1 MLLHLVADLFIQHSN
16 ATEMFHCMAQLTKRY
31 KTLQPLGSIDVIE
44 FPDFMAIQLS
54 LCFALADSASV
65 FLRLIL
71 LLSYLV
77 PHTSGKLMSHV
88 FVRTRFGNKFRC
100 KF

>member
-44 FPDFMAIQLS
+44 FPDFMAIQFP
-54 LCFALADSASV
+54 FASQLQ
-65 FLRLIL
+65 I
-71 LLSYLV
+71 
-77 PHTSGKLMSHV
+77 PHRYS
-88 FVRTRFGNKFRC
+88 
-100 KF
+100 